1 MIHLQ
6 RISFEIGER
15 LLLDNIDWV
24 IPEASRLALIGPNG
38 AGKTTL
44 FRVLN
49 SEIQPNNGKIIKPKD
64 YQIGYLPQEE
74 IHLDD
79 HTVLLSAMKGKPE
92 LLSLSATIELLREKL
107 TNPHHEDSAL
117 QQLGE
122 LEHQFEILGGYT
134 LEADAKAVLTG
145 LGFCNE
151 DFSRSIR
158 EFSGGWRMRV
168 YLARLLLQNPNLLL
182 LDEPTNHL
190 DLPSLEWLEQYLIGF
205 HGSIVII
212 SHDRY
217 FIDRLAREI
226 YELDDGRLKHYAGN
240 YHFYEKKKQA
250 ERLQAAAKAM
260 QLSKEREKQQAFI
273 ERFRYKSTKARQV
286 QSRIKMME
294 RLDDVELLGEEHKYS
309 FSLTVPMESYHEV
322 LKLRD
327 VFIKYDHDWVLEQID
342 LDIYRGQKIA
352 IVGENG
358 AGKTTL
364 TRLMVGQLAPQMGK
378 VVVGQRVLLGYYAQ
392 HQTEALN
399 LNATAFDEVASTV
412 ADSQVPRIRDMLGLF
427 GFHGD
432 DVFKTVGVLSG
443 GEKARI
449 SLTKILLSPVNFL
462 IMDEPTN
469 HLDILSKEALEN
481 ALLNYNGTLLL
492 ISHDRYFLDKLVNKV
507 IEVMDKKLREYDGNY
522 TDYLERRPKVVV
534 IVPAASGEVNT
545 AARKSRDEKRKAAE
559 ARQAVSKQRTEL
571 NTVINT
577 CEENIERLERRKVE
591 VETALGLPATY
602 KNGEYSASL
611 TREYHLIRSD
621 LEEFLEQWVTAH
633 HNLEE
638 LMDALA
644 SGNATISVGN

>member
-15 LLLDNIDWV
+15 LLLDNIDWI

-49 SEIQPNNGKIIKPKD
+49 NEIQPNSGTIIKPKD

-74 IHLDD
+74 IHFDD
-79 HTVLLSAMKGKPE
+79 DTVLISAMKGKPE
-92 LLSLSATIELLREKL
+92 LLSLAESIESLREKL
-107 TNPHHEDSAL
+107 AGNEDAGLAL

-145 LGFCNE
+145 LGFRNE
-151 DFSRSIR
+151 DFARSIR

-168 YLARLLLQNPNLLL
+168 YLARLLLQNPHLLL

-190 DLPSLEWLEQYLIGF
+190 DLPSLEWLEQYLSGF

-226 YELDDGRLKHYAGN
+226 CELRDGRMKHYAGN
-240 YHFYEKKKQA
+240 YHFYEQKKQA
-250 ERLQAAAKAM
+250 DRQQAIAKAT

-273 ERFRYKSTKARQV
+273 DRFRSKNTKARQV

-294 RLDDVELLGEEHKYS
+294 RMDDVELIGEEHKYS
-309 FSLTVPMESYHEV
+309 FTLSVPVESYHEV

-327 VFIKYDHDWVLEQID
+327 VCIKYTADWVLEHVD

-352 IVGENG
+352 VVGENG

-364 TRLMVGQLAPQMGK
+364 TRLMVGQLTPQK
-378 VVVGQRVLLGYYAQ
+378 GQITIGRRVQLGYYAQ

-399 LNATAFDEVASTV
+399 LAATVFDEVASTV
-412 ADSQVPRIRDMLGLF
+412 ADSQLPRIRDMLGLF

-432 DVFKTVGVLSG
+432 DAFKSIGVLSG

-481 ALLNYNGTLLL
+481 ALLNYNGTVLL
-492 ISHDRYFLDKLVNKV
+492 ISHDRYFLDKLVNNV
-507 IEVMDKKLREYDGNY
+507 IEVKDKKIREYDGNY
-522 TDYLERRPKVVV
+522 TDYLDRRPKSEI
-534 IVPAASGEVNT
+534 IVPVSAGEVNN
-545 AARKSRDEKRKAAE
+545 AGRKSKDDKRKAAE
-559 ARQAVSKQRTEL
+559 ARQAISKQRTEL
-571 NTVINT
+571 NAVIKT
-577 CEENIERLERRKVE
+577 CELNIERLELRKSE
-591 VETALGLPATY
+591 IETALGQPATY
-602 KNGEYSASL
+602 KDGEYSASL
-611 TREYHLIRSD
+611 TREYHQIK
-621 LEEFLEQWVTAH
+621 Q
-633 HNLEE
+633 NLEE
-638 LMDALA
+638 NLEHWATAHQNLDALLDA
-644 SGNATISVGN
+644 LVS